1 MYHKYQTY
9 RGWGGVYKGRRYQR
23 GLGGLNVGRRGYGF
37 WGTLG
42 KIGTKIFKK
51 GGEKLLQ
58 LGKKGGEKLLH
69 AGKQK
74 ALQLAGTAKK
84 RALDLGKHAL
94 EVGKKKAKLI
104 GKQALNLDKQKV
116 KEFGQKAVKEFENKL
131 GQQPVAVAK
140 EIFKPPAAPAKKKRV
155 VLKRPAPAPVLK
167 RPVPA
172 PVLKRPAPVL
182 TKHAPEPIV
191 NAPETA
197 PVPPVVPIARGRRR
211 KYSRRSG
218 KIATRRS
225 TGRTARLSRRTR
237 SRRHIFM

>member
-37 WGTLG
+37 WGSLG

-74 ALQLAGTAKK
+74 ALQLAGKAKK
-84 RALDLGKHAL
+84 RALDLGKQAL
-94 EVGKKKAKLI
+94 DVGKKKAKLV
-104 GKQALNLDKQKV
+104 GKQALNLGKQKV

-131 GQQPVAVAK
+131 GKQPVAVAK

-155 VLKRPAPAPVLK
+155 VLKRPAP
-167 RPVPA
+167 
-172 PVLKRPAPVL
+172 VL
-182 TKHAPEPIV
+182 TKHAPEPVV

-197 PVPPVVPIARGRRR
+197 PIPPVVPIARGRRR
-211 KYSRRSG
+211 KYSRKFH
-218 KIATRRS
+218 KITSRRS
-225 TGRTARLSRRTR
+225 TGRRARLSRRTR

>member
-74 ALQLAGTAKK
+74 ALQLAGKAYK

-94 EVGKKKAKLI
+94 EVGKKKAKLV
-104 GKQALNLDKQKV
+104 GKQALNLGKQKV

-131 GQQPVAVAK
+131 GQQPVAK
-140 EIFKPPAAPAKKKRV
+140 EIFKPPAQKKRV
-155 VLKRPAPAPVLK
+155 VLKRPA
-167 RPVPA
+167 PA

-182 TKHAPEPIV
+182 TKHAPEPVV

-197 PVPPVVPIARGRRR
+197 PVPPVVARGR
-211 KYSRRSG
+211 KYNRRSR
-218 KIATRRS
+218 KITTRRS
-225 TGRTARLSRRTR
+225 TGRRARLSRRTR